1 MQSDSIFLVYPLH
14 ASTSH
19 LLFVIYLLAAVND
32 YNYRY
37 TIGVDTQDVY
47 LWYLH
52 TSVPLTDIY
61 WKLADTPGDF
71 LNPLDVYSLTYHLN
85 HIGDVILECFDIE
98 SRNSFINVGLQIQG
112 LYYIYITKSQ
122 LLSVCLFVRC

>member
-1 MQSDSIFLVYPLH
+1 MY

-47 LWYLH
+47 LWYSH
-52 TSVPLTDIY
+52 TSVPISDIF

-85 HIGDVILECFDIE
+85 HIGDVIMECFDIE

-112 LYYIYITKSQ
+112 LLYTCICIIFRDGENAIS
-122 LLSVCLFVRC
+122 